1 MGFIHKDLFRTAD
14 TVLQEAGHPAL
25 GRNMTKE
32 EKTKDEKA
40 VLCVDDESSI
50 LTALTRLLR
59 KEPYRVFTAPGGA
72 AGLEILDQQDV
83 QVVITDQRMPEM
95 TGTQFLQKVKAKKPD
110 TIRVVLSGYAEA
122 EAIVAAIN
130 QGEVYRFVAKPWQDE
145 PLKSTIRQCF
155 DQYDL
160 LQENLRLTEQT
171 RLQVG
176 QLQNLNRLLE
186 ASVDI
191 RTRSLQFSQEVLD
204 HLPVAVVGISLEQ
217 EIILTN
223 AAAMAQLEPLA
234 SLVPGTDM
242 AAVLPPDAVSGVCAC
257 LTTACAEPF
266 TFDWDG
272 RRWIAH
278 PSNLGVGDGRRGCV
292 LLLEEVGS

>member
-1 MGFIHKDLFRTAD
+1 
-14 TVLQEAGHPAL
+14 
-25 GRNMTKE
+25 MTKE
-32 EKTKDEKA
+32 EKA

-122 EAIVAAIN
+122 DAIVAAIN

-145 PLKSTIRQCF
+145 ALKSTIRQCF
-155 DQYDL
+155 DQYEL

-186 ASVDI
+186 TTVDI

-204 HLPVAVVGISLEQ
+204 HLPVAVVGISMEQ

-223 AAAMAQLEPLA
+223 AAAMTQLEPLA
-234 SLVPGTDM
+234 NLVPGTDM

-257 LTTACAEPF
+257 LAADRARAFSFAWEQ
-266 TFDWDG
+266 
-272 RRWIAH
+272 RRWVAR
-278 PSNLGVGDGRRGCV
+278 PFFLGHGDAKRGCV
-292 LLLEEVGS
+292 LLLEEEGP